1 MRQFRILH
9 PSGHAFEYF
18 PYPGLRFDMAR
29 ATWINFHPFAYDG
42 VFLRPQ
48 DFTGLTSIK
57 SYPQPFWGVEGA
69 TSWLKQIDFSW
80 FYVSGA
86 GVNYNPS
93 AGRIPLIAHEDQA
106 NATLTI
112 HASGRLRVDNSYL
125 LEHIRE
131 REAHLTAVTNHI
143 FRSKWNWQF
152 TRELSARVI
161 FQYTGVLSNPLIS
174 SLSPTRNFNTDFL
187 VTYLVRPGTAIYVGY
202 NSNLQNLDRRLIP
215 TPTGLLT
222 TQNDYINDSRQFFV
236 KASYLFRF

>member
-1 MRQFRILH
+1 MH
-9 PSGHAFEYF
+9 
-18 PYPGLRFDMAR
+18 R
-29 ATWINFHPFAYDG
+29 AACASTTRTCSN
-42 VFLRPQ
+42 
-48 DFTGLTSIK
+48 TS
-57 SYPQPFWGVEGA
+57 
-69 TSWLKQIDFSW
+69 
-80 FYVSGA
+80 
-86 GVNYNPS
+86 
-93 AGRIPLIAHEDQA
+93 
-106 NATLTI
+106 
-112 HASGRLRVDNSYL
+112 ASGT
-125 LEHIRE
+125 
-131 REAHLTAVTNHI
+131 AHLTAVTNHI

-222 TQNDYINDSRQFFV
+222 TQNDFMNDSRQFFV